1 MPEPTA
7 ADCMEAI
14 LQIATREDLSDEERN
29 EAMNAVAEAAGDP
42 AKMQALLAPEQEE
55 ETPPET
61 EADLSLIEGPEP
73 RPPVEYD
80 PPPAERSPHIRSV
93 DYARSEAAIAYGK
106 SLASAV
112 DAAAA
117 EADKNPSEAQKASG
131 NYKKGHVTIQGLPV
145 TIENARG
152 STRSGKNKDGKAWSV
167 EMKHHYGYIKR
178 TESERDGD
186 HIDVFIGP
194 YPESEIV
201 FIVDQLTPGGRFD
214 EHKCMLGFN
223 SKEEAKQG
231 YLDCYAPDW
240 KGLGIVTPMTMNQFK
255 DWIEKGETSGRAADG
270 VPTLYA
276 AQQPKE
282 TTTEIVVPDKEDE
295 PEEEEEEEDDDEED
309 SLIEVPDVPQDTDH
323 TCWPAA
329 CMSVGLYH
337 GVGPKTLEEWVKA
350 LGTTEEYSTDF
361 QKVADY
367 FESLGCEVE
376 ENVGMDLEDLEEYWS
391 KNWPVLLAVSEY
403 GPAPPKAK
411 FQYGHCLVYL
421 GGPKYGYVFAQ
432 DPSESNINQGEDSND
447 APGRVMIEEE
457 DFLRQWWDRDRNG
470 RRYSRFGIA
479 VGPPKSGQSGG
490 EDVSTSRKGGWK
502 NNNNSQKSEEKPTSP
517 DVLDRP
523 EVREA
528 AEALLRAA
536 GASDAEIAPAIEEAK
551 GILSGEEKPAE
562 NPMKKQL
569 LALADRAEKE
579 GDKASAKLYRTQAE
593 EAK

>member
-14 LQIATREDLSDEERN
+14 LQIALDDSLDDAERK
-29 EAMNAVAEAAGDP
+29 EAMDAIAEAAGDP

-61 EADLSLIEGPEP
+61 EADLSLIEGPTP

-93 DYARSEAAIAYGK
+93 DYARQSD
-106 SLASAV
+106 LASAV

-117 EADKNPSEAQKASG
+117 EGDKNPSEAQKASG

-152 STRSGKNKDGKAWSV
+152 SMRSGKSKDGKAWSV
-167 EMKHHYGYIKR
+167 KMAHHYGYIKR
-178 TESERDGD
+178 TESDRDGD

-194 YPESEIV
+194 HPESEIV

-255 DWIEKGETSGRAADG
+255 DWIDKGETSGRAADG

-276 AQQPKE
+276 ADPPKAGVA
-282 TTTEIVVPDKEDE
+282 TEIVVPDKEAE
-295 PEEEEEEEDDDEED
+295 PEDDDEEED

-376 ENVGMDLEDLEEYWS
+376 ENVGMDLEDLEEYWR
-391 KNWPVLLAVSEY
+391 KNWPVLCAVQEY
-403 GPAPPKAK
+403 GAAPPKAK
-411 FQYGHCLVYL
+411 FQYGHCLCYI
-421 GGPKYGYVFAQ
+421 GGPKYGFVFAQ
-432 DPSESNINQGEDSND
+432 DPSESNIKQGEDSND
-447 APGRVMIEEE
+447 APGLVMIEEE

-479 VGPPKSGQSGG
+479 VGPPKSKDQSDPLV
-490 EDVSTSRKGGWK
+490 EAT
-502 NNNNSQKSEEKPTSP
+502 ETAP

-536 GASDAEIAPAIEEAK
+536 GVSDAEIAPAIEEAK
-551 GILSGEEKPAE
+551 GILSGEEKE

-569 LALADRAEKE
+569 LALADRAEKD
-579 GDKASAKLYRTQAE
+579 GDKASAALYRKQAITPS
-593 EAK
+593 